1 MPEQNQ
7 QPEQPAPD
15 APATLNLDQL
25 RELVRVHAL
34 VEQLEACLKR
44 AKAEEALLEQLEEC
58 SEHAASITLVE
69 GAAEGAATQA
79 DDLRRRLAALR
90 VAFEFKT
97 RTDVRVTRAGNKE
110 SRSSRNARTLR
121 KL

>member
-34 VEQLEACLKR
+34 VERLEGL
-44 AKAEEALLEQLEEC
+44 EQEAGCAALTDAGFGDLVRPNYNSQSAAAAARELLDQLEEC

-90 VAFEFKT
+90 VAFEF
-97 RTDVRVTRAGNKE
+97 
-110 SRSSRNARTLR
+110 
-121 KL
+121 